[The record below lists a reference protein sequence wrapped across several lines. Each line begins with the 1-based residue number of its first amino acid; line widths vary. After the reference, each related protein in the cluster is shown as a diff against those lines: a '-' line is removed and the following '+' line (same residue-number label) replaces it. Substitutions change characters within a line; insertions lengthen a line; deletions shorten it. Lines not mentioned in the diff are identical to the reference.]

1 MDAREAALLTLN
13 TCERQG
19 GWSDGAL
26 KKQLAAA
33 GLDGRDAALATQLCF
48 GVLQNKLLL
57 DFYLGKFFQYPLE
70 ADGGQGGPG
79 PAAGGLSDF
88 VFG

>member
-33 GLDGRDAALATQLCF
+33 GPSCASGCSRTSCF
-48 GVLQNKLLL
+48 WT
-57 DFYLGKFFQYPLE
+57 FILE
-70 ADGGQGGPG
+70 NFPIS
-79 PAAGGLSDF
+79 P
-88 VFG
+88 

>member
-33 GLDGRDAALATQLCF
+33 GLDGREAALATQLCF
-48 GVLQNKLLL
+48 GVSRTSC
-57 DFYLGKFFQYPLE
+57 FWTFILE
-70 ADGGQGGPG
+70 NFPIS
-79 PAAGGLSDF
+79 P
-88 VFG
+88 

>member
-33 GLDGRDAALATQLCF
+33 GLD
-48 GVLQNKLLL
+48 LLL
-57 DFYLGKFFQYPLE
+57 PFLLAPFYPGYSHRRQVMSVLGSPESPVRWVYRV
-70 ADGGQGGPG
+70 
-79 PAAGGLSDF
+79 AGRMAR
-88 VFG
+88 

>member
-26 KKQLAAA
+26 KKQLAAGTRRWRPSCA
-33 GLDGRDAALATQLCF
+33 SGCF
-48 GVLQNKLLL
+48 RTSC
-57 DFYLGKFFQYPLE
+57 FWIFILE
-70 ADGGQGGPG
+70 NFPI
-79 PAAGGLSDF
+79 SH
-88 VFG
+88 

>member
-13 TCERQG
+13 TRGAAG

-57 DFYLGKFFQYPLE
+57 DFYLENFPIS
-70 ADGGQGGPG
+70 P
-79 PAAGGLSDF
+79 
-88 VFG
+88 